1 MLCRPIVT
9 LSLVALA
16 AVPLMAEAQVQIQL
30 GAVPKEAVFNVPLNF
45 NNLPPGVVKQIQVGC
60 AVYASVNPP
69 TNDNEGPLAGGSETV
84 TLQNGAYNGTVKISF
99 MVPALDVAKAKS
111 WRCRTFAIGPT
122 LNQFNLDLW
131 QNLPDAAK
139 PAPGTSPK
147 PSASGKYD

>member
-1 MLCRPIVT
+1 MQHLRLT
-9 LSLVALA
+9 LGALA
-16 AVPLMAEAQVQIQL
+16 LGPAFALAQVQINL
-30 GAVPKEAVFNVPLNF
+30 PMVPKEAVFNVPLNF
-45 NNLPPGVVKQIQVGC
+45 NNLPPAVVKQIQVGC

-69 TNDNEGPLAGGSETV
+69 VNDNEAPLAGGGETV
-84 TLQNGAYNGTVKISF
+84 NLANGAYNGTVKVSF
-99 MVPALDVAKAKS
+99 TVPATDVAKVKS

-147 PSASGKYD
+147 TSASGKYD